1 MEKLLK
7 KFEYYIVIGLLAM
20 MAFVVVGM
28 VSDISSLFKQPN
40 IFWTMFWLPVGIL
53 LGIRRPGEVAAAEG
67 SPAVG

>member
-1 MEKLLK
+1 
-7 KFEYYIVIGLLAM
+7 M